1 MTREIR
7 DKWICL
13 AVFDKKKNHNFI
25 STIDITT
32 YFNRTN
38 VKLGL
43 SMI

>member
-13 AVFDKKKNHNFI
+13 AVFDQKHHNFI